1 MKHSTVALVGVGIV
15 LVLAAT
21 GVLFGADRFTPAMLL
36 PLGLLVIL
44 VWYLYEMRTVYVS
57 ESGECY
63 HKASCSA
70 LGEEKTALPLP
81 EAQRLGYRPCHNC
94 CGTLRIRSNRGLCAL
109 VAFGAIWLVMFGF
122 VILSLL
128 VGRR

>member
-15 LVLAAT
+15 VVLAAA
-21 GVLFGADRFTPAMLL
+21 GVVVGADRFTPVLLL

-57 ESGECY
+57 GSGECY
-63 HKASCSA
+63 HKASCST

-94 CGTLRIRSNRGLCAL
+94 WGTLRIRSSRGLCC
-109 VAFGAIWLVMFGF
+109 VAIFGAIWLMVMGSA
-122 VILSLL
+122 ILSVLMR
-128 VGRR
+128 GR